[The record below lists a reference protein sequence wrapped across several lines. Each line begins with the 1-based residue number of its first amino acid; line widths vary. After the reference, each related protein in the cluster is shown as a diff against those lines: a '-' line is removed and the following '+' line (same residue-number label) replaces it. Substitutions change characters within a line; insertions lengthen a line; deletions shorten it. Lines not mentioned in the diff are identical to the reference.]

1 MDENL
6 GLEILQI
13 GFLGGFGSL
22 LFTAEVC
29 RIRDR
34 RESVSHQPGK

>member
-6 GLEILQI
+6 ELEFLQI
-13 GFLGGFGSL
+13 GFLGGFESL

-34 RESVSHQPGK
+34 

>member
-6 GLEILQI
+6 ELEFLQI
-13 GFLGGFGSL
+13 GSFSGFGSL

>member
-6 GLEILQI
+6 ELEFLQI
-13 GFLGGFGSL
+13 GFLSRFRSF
-22 LFTAEVC
+22 FTAEVC

-34 RESVSHQPGK
+34 RENVSHQPGK

>member
-1 MDENL
+1 MDENI

-13 GFLGGFGSL
+13 GFLSRFESL

-34 RESVSHQPGK
+34 RENVSHQPGK

>member
-6 GLEILQI
+6 ELEFLQI
-13 GFLGGFGSL
+13 GFLSGFRSL